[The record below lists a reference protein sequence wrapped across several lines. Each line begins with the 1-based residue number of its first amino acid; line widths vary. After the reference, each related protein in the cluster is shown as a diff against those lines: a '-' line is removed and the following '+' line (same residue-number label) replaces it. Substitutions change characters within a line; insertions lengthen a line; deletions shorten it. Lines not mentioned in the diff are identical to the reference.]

1 MKLKLMGFSI
11 LIVLLIVG
19 CGGEGGES
27 ETKSIEEQK
36 ASNPNGLTDFEM
48 VNGIGPIKQKLQLA
62 PVNPVKVKMGEEIF
76 NLKCAPCHK
85 VDERFIGPSQRYTA
99 DRRTP
104 EYIINMILNPDEM
117 TKKHPTGQKMLAE
130 YLSPMTNMNLK
141 MEDAN
146 LVLDYLRAIAK
157 EGHEKNSPAIP
168 IYKNQQPE
176 QQ

>member
-1 MKLKLMGFSI
+1 MNLKFFII
-11 LIVLLIVG
+11 LIIIVLMILG
-19 CGGEGGES
+19 CGGEKKS
-27 ETKSIEEQK
+27 EAVVVQK
-36 ASNPNGLTDFEM
+36 APNPNGLKDFEM
-48 VNGIGPIKQKLQLA
+48 ENGIGPVKEKLTLA
-62 PVNPVKVKMGEEIF
+62 PINPVKVKMGEEIF

-117 TKKHPTGQKMLAE
+117 TKKHPTGQTMLAE

-141 MEDAN
+141 IEDAY

-157 EGHEKNSPAIP
+157 EGHEKNIQAVP
-168 IYKNQQPE
+168 IFKNQPAE
-176 QQ
+176 QK